1 MMRKRTERKVE
12 QTKLIAEGVSRRA
25 LPLSDPSDLDPLI
38 ERIGDAT
45 YVLLGEATHGTSEFY
60 EWRAALSR
68 RLIEERGFSFVGVE
82 GDWPDCYRVNRY
94 AKSYADSGDSAR
106 DVLHAFERWPTWM
119 WANREVAEFAEWL
132 RDHNRRLSPERQ
144 AGFYGL
150 DVYSLWESMHAVVGY
165 LESVDPALARA
176 ARAAYGC
183 FEPYA
188 EDAQQY
194 ARATA
199 IVPTTCE
206 REAVAV
212 LGALRRKATEYSED
226 GRDAFFNAEQNA
238 LVAKNAELYYR
249 TMVRGGPTS
258 WNVRDSHMVE
268 TLERLMVH
276 HGPAAKAIVWEHN
289 THIGDARF
297 TDMAR
302 GGMFNVGQLVRQEH
316 DADDAALVGFGTHR
330 GTVVAGEEWG
340 APMRSTSRTRAT
352 CCCCSTGPMTAASRV
367 SKSQSDIGRSA
378 WCTTRATSTGATTSR
393 RSCRDGTTPSSTSRR
408 RSGWMRC
415 TCPCWWM
422 VSRRRRFRQAC
433 SCLLLAASG
442 SVGIRALV
450 GGGVGASAAGRLHA
464 SSRRAPGA

>member
-1 MMRKRTERKVE
+1 MSIKGKRTERRAE
-12 QTKLIAEGVSRRA
+12 RSRSIADGIAKRA
-25 LPLSDPSDLDPLI
+25 LPLSDPADLDPLI
-38 ERIGDAT
+38 DRIGTAR

-60 EWRAALSR
+60 QWRAALSR
-68 RLIEERGFSFVGVE
+68 RLIEEHRFSFVGVE

-132 RDHNRRLSPERQ
+132 RDHNRRRVPERQ

-165 LESVDPALARA
+165 LESVDPALALA
-176 ARAAYGC
+176 ARSAYRC
-183 FEPYA
+183 FEPFG
-188 EDAQQY
+188 EDAHEY

-206 REAVAV
+206 REAIAV
-212 LGALRRKATEYSED
+212 LGALRGKATEYRED

-276 HGPAAKAIVWEHN
+276 HGPDAKAIVWEHN

-316 DADDAALVGFGTHR
+316 DADDVVLVGFGTHR
-330 GTVVAGEEWG
+330 GTVMAGEEWG
-340 APMRSTSRTRAT
+340 APMRRMRVPPAREGSFEDAAHASDVGDSLLVFDGKDDGGIPGLDEPIGHRA
-352 CCCCSTGPMTAASRV
+352 
-367 SKSQSDIGRSA
+367 IGVVYDPRNEH
-378 WCTTRATSTGATTSR
+378 WGNYVPTIVPR
-393 RSCRDGTTPSSTSRR
+393 RYDA
-408 RSGWMRC
+408 
-415 TCPCWWM
+415 
-422 VSRRRRFRQAC
+422 F
-433 SCLLLAASG
+433 
-442 SVGIRALV
+442 IHIDE
-450 GGGVGASAAGRLHA
+450 SAALDAIHMPVLVDGEPPETFPSGL
-464 SSRRAPGA
+464 